1 MSQYKIT
8 AKSKVTYKPFKD
20 QKGNLIWDGKPK
32 LLTLTMG
39 EKEVIDYMFESM
51 KSYTDEKVWTL
62 KKVKV
67 DD

>member
-8 AKSKVTYKPFKD
+8 AKSKITHKPFYD

-32 LLTLTMG
+32 LLILTTG

-51 KSYTDEKVWTL
+51 KSYTDEKVWKL
-62 KKVKV
+62 EKVKLK
-67 DD
+67 